1 MQIVKSQIK
10 PISEIDGEKALLTI
24 QRIAKTCYRS
34 YKDTDDVESAK
45 RIIRSLIASG
55 HHSLLENYIISMNYI
70 SNIAAYKDLTRSRVG
85 FSYAIESTRWCV
97 AGNTKLK
104 FKNRHNKFT
113 IKELYEESLINK
125 NGSWKR
131 MNIGQVNEDT
141 GEICYNTIK
150 NIFYTGRKETFK
162 LKTKLGYELECTEDH
177 QIYTPDG
184 YIKLKDLL
192 VGDKIYVNGQKI
204 TEPLYKNYDW
214 LYHQYITLN
223 KTYKEISEEFGIK
236 INLLKSWKIHLN
248 LPNKGSG
255 YKNIGKKPWNKGL
268 NENQDIRVKNQAD
281 ALRKYRYNRWED
293 TSNIKKIDTSEYQ
306 KYNKGFCEICKT
318 IKNLDVHR
326 VDENRSNNFPSNL
339 ITLCKTCH
347 RRLHSKNL
355 LYICADE
362 IISIE
367 RVGIQDV
374 YDIEMNGKYHNFN
387 ANGIIVHN
395 CNYSKGKYTNQIRF
409 LDPVEIPNKQSK
421 TYYLWVSAMEKAE
434 EYYMLM
440 AKHGAKPD
448 ELSLVLPQSTAAE
461 FNITGN
467 LRAWRSLFDLRVLDK
482 TGHARDCIHEILDP
496 TLELFHEKIP
506 VVFDDQYE
514 LLQQKRIEKKY
525 KEVQKLQLT
534 IPFEEQKVNKR

>member
-85 FSYAIESTRWCV
+85 FSYATESTRWCV

-113 IKELYEESLINK
+113 IKELYEESLINT

-131 MNIGQVNEDT
+131 MNVGQVNEDT

-204 TEPLYKNYDW
+204 TEP
-214 LYHQYITLN
+214 
-223 KTYKEISEEFGIK
+223 F
-236 INLLKSWKIHLN
+236 
-248 LPNKGSG
+248 
-255 YKNIGKKPWNKGL
+255 
-268 NENQDIRVKNQAD
+268 
-281 ALRKYRYNRWED
+281 
-293 TSNIKKIDTSEYQ
+293 
-306 KYNKGFCEICKT
+306 
-318 IKNLDVHR
+318 
-326 VDENRSNNFPSNL
+326 NFPSNL

-440 AKHGAKPD
+440 AKQGAKPD

>member
-85 FSYAIESTRWCV
+85 FSYAIESTRWC
-97 AGNTKLK
+97 
-104 FKNRHNKFT
+104 
-113 IKELYEESLINK
+113 
-125 NGSWKR
+125 
-131 MNIGQVNEDT
+131 
-141 GEICYNTIK
+141 
-150 NIFYTGRKETFK
+150 
-162 LKTKLGYELECTEDH
+162 
-177 QIYTPDG
+177 
-184 YIKLKDLL
+184 
-192 VGDKIYVNGQKI
+192 
-204 TEPLYKNYDW
+204 
-214 LYHQYITLN
+214 
-223 KTYKEISEEFGIK
+223 
-236 INLLKSWKIHLN
+236 
-248 LPNKGSG
+248 
-255 YKNIGKKPWNKGL
+255 
-268 NENQDIRVKNQAD
+268 
-281 ALRKYRYNRWED
+281 
-293 TSNIKKIDTSEYQ
+293 
-306 KYNKGFCEICKT
+306 
-318 IKNLDVHR
+318 
-326 VDENRSNNFPSNL
+326 
-339 ITLCKTCH
+339 
-347 RRLHSKNL
+347 
-355 LYICADE
+355 
-362 IISIE
+362 
-367 RVGIQDV
+367 
-374 YDIEMNGKYHNFN
+374 
-387 ANGIIVHN
+387 
-395 CNYSKGKYTNQIRF
+395 NYSKGKYTNQIRF

-421 TYYLWVSAMEKAE
+421 TYYLWVSAMEKEE

-440 AKHGAKPD
+440 AKQGAKPD